1 MSRKC
6 LLEPQSKLQESPF
19 RICLHLQKHKQQ
31 PYTAWRS
38 TAGPPP
44 HGNGVAVHIK
54 GWAPLSQHDC
64 VQKQPPHGTFLTARN
79 NAPKLGFCKANYLN
93 PYCSLSVVLNELQA
107 AHRFH
112 LPMED
117 AAKVHLQSVPSN
129 SDHGHHLCVS
139 HIPLWWPR
147 TTLHTVHKHF
157 PSEKHQQG
165 C

>member
-64 VQKQPPHGTFLTARN
+64 VQKQPPHGTFLTATN
-79 NAPKLGFCKANYLN
+79 NAPKLGFCKANYLRSILFIVSSTEWASSSSQIPSAHGGRCQSAPTKRPIKLRPWPSSLCI
-93 PYCSLSVVLNELQA
+93 PYTTVVAQ
-107 AHRFH
+107 
-112 LPMED
+112 
-117 AAKVHLQSVPSN
+117 
-129 SDHGHHLCVS
+129 DHFAYS
-139 HIPLWWPR
+139 
-147 TTLHTVHKHF
+147 T
-157 PSEKHQQG
+157 
-165 C
+165 

>member
-1 MSRKC
+1 MSRKH

-64 VQKQPPHGTFLTARN
+64 VQKQPPHGTFLTATN
-79 NAPKLGFCKANYLN
+79 NAPKLGFCKANYLRSILFIVSSTEWASSSSQIASAHGARCQSAPTKCPIKLRPWPSSLCI
-93 PYCSLSVVLNELQA
+93 PYTTVVAQ
-107 AHRFH
+107 
-112 LPMED
+112 
-117 AAKVHLQSVPSN
+117 
-129 SDHGHHLCVS
+129 DHS
-139 HIPLWWPR
+139 AYS
-147 TTLHTVHKHF
+147 T
-157 PSEKHQQG
+157 
-165 C
+165 